1 MSHVFLLGSSVAL
14 LMVGAL
20 ASLALAR
27 NRTLCGWVAVA
38 FAAASAAA
46 VFGVVIDTFRAGAEP
61 EVVLLHLPVLGAAW
75 TVLVDPLSA
84 FFLAIAATILVLST
98 LFSVHYMSHFE
109 KDTVAKFY
117 PVLLVFFA
125 SVLGVLAASDFLSFL
140 VFWEL
145 MTLTSFFLVTFER
158 ESATSQRAGRKYF
171 IITHAATLCMIAAA
185 LILWRVSGGFHFSA
199 MRDALGTLLDT
210 QPVLGNLV
218 ILLFLLGFATKA
230 GVLPMG
236 DWLPDAHPVAPSGM
250 SAVLSGALV
259 KIGVYGLLRVF
270 CGFVPVAASLRAWG
284 IVVALAG
291 TASLFIGTLTALKQT
306 DSKRLMAFH
315 TIGQIG
321 YICLGLG
328 VGLYCLPDN
337 PSLGALGLMGALFHA
352 ANHAC
357 FKACLFLG
365 AGSVLYR
372 TGERDMDKLGGLGS
386 AMPVT
391 AGSSTVASLSIAG
404 VPPFNGFASK
414 WLILATCLLVGM
426 SAPLFLLLGI
436 VGLFISLATLASFLK
451 VIGAVF
457 LGRLDEDSRVREVP
471 WAMAVPQ
478 VVLAALCILMG
489 VFPRAPLQFAHT
501 AIASVS
507 QVDLPPMQSLL
518 GGPWGLTLTV
528 SGVSLGFFTP
538 LAIVAALFLLGLL
551 AYGIQ
556 RAGAAK
562 VRHVEVWTCGEEH
575 SPSLV
580 RYPASSFFLPFKQAF
595 RGIYPTV
602 RVRAPAFPAF
612 LRKALDLDR
621 WLYVPIARA
630 VERTAFG
637 VGRTH
642 AGIPQLY
649 LLWIVVG
656 AAVVV
661 AVVLFAVR

>member
-1 MSHVFLLGSSVAL
+1 MSHVFLLGSSGAL

-20 ASLALAR
+20 ASLAFAR

-38 FAAASAAA
+38 FAAVSTAA

-61 EVVLLHLPVLGAAW
+61 EVVLLRLPVLEAAW

-84 FFLAIAATILVLST
+84 FFLAITATVCVLST
-98 LFSVHYMSHFE
+98 LFSVHYMTHFE
-109 KDTVAKFY
+109 KDAVAKFY

-125 SVLGVLAASDFLSFL
+125 SVVGVLVTSDFLFFL

-158 ESATSQRAGRKYF
+158 ESAVSQRAGRKYF
-171 IITHAATLCMIAAA
+171 IITHAATLCLIAGA
-185 LILWRVSGGFHFSA
+185 LLLWRVSGGFHFPA
-199 MRDALGTLLDT
+199 MRHALGTLLDT
-210 QPVLGNLV
+210 QPVVGNLV

-259 KIGVYGLLRVF
+259 KIGIYGLLRVF
-270 CGFVPVAASLRAWG
+270 CGFVPVAASLRTWG
-284 IVVALAG
+284 VIVALAG
-291 TASLFIGTLTALKQT
+291 AGSLFIGNLTALRQVNN
-306 DSKRLMAFH
+306 KRLMAFS

-337 PSLGALGLMGALFHA
+337 PSLAALGIMGALFHA

-372 TGERDMDKLGGLGS
+372 TGERHMDKLGGLGS
-386 AMPVT
+386 SMPVT

-414 WLILATCLLVGM
+414 WLILATCLMVGIR
-426 SAPLFLLLGI
+426 SPLFLLLSI
-436 VGLFISLATLASFLK
+436 VGLFISLASLAAFLK
-451 VIGAVF
+451 VLGAVF
-457 LGRLDEDSRVREVP
+457 LGRPDEDSRVREVP

-478 VVLAALCILMG
+478 VVLAALCILLG

-507 QVDLPPMQSLL
+507 QVDLPPIQSLL

-528 SGVSLGFFTP
+528 SEVSLGFWTP
-538 LAIVAALFLLGLL
+538 LAIVAALLLLGLL

-556 RAGAAK
+556 RAGAAT
-562 VRHVEVWTCGEEH
+562 VRHVEVWACGEEH
-575 SPSLV
+575 RASTI

-595 RGIYPTV
+595 HGIYPTV
-602 RVRAPAFPAF
+602 RARAPAFPPP
-612 LRKALDLDR
+612 LRRALDFDR
-621 WLYVPIARA
+621 WIFTPIARG
-630 VERTAFG
+630 VEQTARG
-637 VGRTH
+637 IGRTH

-656 AAVVV
+656 AA
-661 AVVLFAVR
+661 AVLAIVLFAAR